1 MTPIPLQ
8 VVLLIAVA
16 ISQIFGGISCCCL
29 GRTLVADLNTASNAT
44 ASELVS
50 PQESSSVLETRQTG
64 KCSKCWAKKSSPTG
78 TEKTFSKQI
87 YDHYVNICED
97 GECRCVKLAV
107 KASTPS
113 SPPSLSNDSLAW
125 LSPVLGVKPEREGL
139 THIFAKY
146 DVPARFG
153 GRSWQSIAC
162 LWNN

>member
-29 GRTLVADLNTASNAT
+29 GITLVADLNIASNAT

-50 PQESSSVLETRQTG
+50 PQESSSVLQTRQTG
-64 KCSKCWAKKSSPTG
+64 KCSKCWAKKSNSTV
-78 TEKTFSKQI
+78 TEKTSSHRLH
-87 YDHYVNICED
+87 DHHVKVCQD
-97 GECRCVKLAV
+97 VECRCVKLAV
-107 KASTPS
+107 KASTSS
-113 SPPSLSNDSLAW
+113 SPPLLSHDSHAW
-125 LSPVLGVKPEREGL
+125 VSPALGVNPEREVL
-139 THIFAKY
+139 THILAKY